1 MLSAIRQVIH
11 DIFTL
16 TRLKTCK
23 EERDRFETQLTASER
38 SNTSLDAQRKSALA
52 DKNRLQKEVNLAPT
66 SNCLLYKP
74 NSNSNV
80 QGSHIVHV
88 CANVFSCRVN
98 DDVHFVLV

>member
-74 NSNSNV
+74 NGNV
-80 QGSHIVHV
+80 QCSHIVHV
-88 CANVFSCRVN
+88 RANVFSCRVN

>member
-23 EERDRFETQLTASER
+23 DERDRFETQLTASER

-52 DKNRLQKEVNLAPT
+52 EKNKLQKEVNLAPT

-74 NSNSNV
+74 NSNV

-88 CANVFSCRVN
+88 RANVFSCRVN
-98 DDVHFVLV
+98 DNVHFVLV